1 MVFSRAVPNIGV
13 MALEQELREYF
24 GEGERRVVLV
34 GVGNPMRGDDGVGVR
49 IIELLEAMSLDG
61 VMLLNTETVPEAFT
75 GKVESYEPTHA
86 LLLDAANFGGQ
97 PGETKLIDSEHIGG
111 QAISTH
117 SLPLNIFISYI
128 EKSLGITVLLLG
140 VQPKTVT
147 FGEEMTPE
155 LVEASKRIAETLHRI
170 LSE

>member
-1 MVFSRAVPNIGV
+1 MVFSHVIPNIGV
-13 MALEQELREYF
+13 MALEQGLREYF
-24 GEGERRVVLV
+24 GEDERKVVLV
-34 GVGNPMRGDDGVGVR
+34 GIGNPMRGDDGVGVK
-49 IIELLEAMSLDG
+49 IIELLEARSLEG

-75 GKVESYEPTHA
+75 GKVESYEPTHV

-155 LVEASKRIAETLHRI
+155 LVEASKRIAETLHRL

>member
-1 MVFSRAVPNIGV
+1 MVFSRVILKIGV
-13 MALEQELREYF
+13 MALMQRLREYF
-24 GEGERRVVLV
+24 GEDERRVVLV
-34 GVGNPMRGDDGVGVR
+34 GIGNPMRGDDGVGVK
-49 IIELLEAMSLDG
+49 IIERLEEMGLTG

-75 GKVESYEPTHA
+75 GKVESYEPTHV
-86 LLLDAANFGGQ
+86 LLLDAANFGGL
-97 PGETKLIDSEHIGG
+97 PGETRLIDSEHIGG

-147 FGEEMTPE
+147 FGEEMTLE
-155 LVEASKRIAETLHRI
+155 LVEASERIAETLHRI

>member
-1 MVFSRAVPNIGV
+1 
-13 MALEQELREYF
+13 MALEQGLREYF
-24 GEGERRVVLV
+24 GDGERRVVLV

-49 IIELLEAMSLDG
+49 IIERLEAMSLDG
-61 VMLLNTETVPEAFT
+61 VMLLNTGPVPEAFI
-75 GKVESYEPTHA
+75 GKVESHSPTHV
-86 LLLDAANFGGQ
+86 LLLDAADFGGR
-97 PGETKLIDSEHIGG
+97 PGETKLIDPEHIGG

-140 VQPKTVT
+140 VQPKTVM

-155 LVEASKRIAETLHRI
+155 LVEASKRIAETLHKL